1 MLKYGYNR
9 GLPEG
14 TETAW
19 GCRAIIAQNG
29 YVDAVWDRSD
39 LVGPDRVALADH
51 LTHHVRAAWCDRAGE
66 LLRNGVMH
74 TRRAEEFTLYEDAT
88 VVIKGNTNASAGHL
102 YVCAYLRPRCEAFAR
117 RGTGTGSCGQPLD
130 EHGQCPRAS
139 GHIQDGA

>member
-1 MLKYGYNR
+1 MLKYGYGG

-19 GCRAIIAQNG
+19 GCRAVVAQNG

-39 LVGPDRVALADH
+39 LVGPDRVQLADH
-51 LTHHVRAAWCDRAGE
+51 LAHHVRAAWRDRASE

-102 YVCAYLRPRCEAFAR
+102 YVCAYLRPRA
-117 RGTGTGSCGQPLD
+117 S
-130 EHGQCPRAS
+130 EHIEG
-139 GHIQDGA
+139 GA